1 MDQRNKYHFST
12 VPDQLFIF
20 HSVLACAPSLARTF
34 LINVKPV
41 KKSKLVKD
49 DDKDRNTTS
58 AGSSP
63 LAQDSKYRIEQPS
76 AAVVAFAHRLGLD
89 QLKDQ
94 TLVMR
99 IVTHGSYE
107 RVGIQT
113 NEKLDYLG
121 KQTLIHYHGVF
132 AQWGQIM
139 VTDHRVKLPCGGCN

>member
-1 MDQRNKYHFST
+1 MGSKETNATSGQYLINFLL
-12 VPDQLFIF
+12 QLC
-20 HSVLACAPSLARTF
+20 LACAPALARTF
-34 LINVKPV
+34 LINVKPT

-49 DDKDRNTTS
+49 DDKDNRATI
-58 AGSSP
+58 AASSP
-63 LAQDSKYRIEQPS
+63 VAQASKYRIERPS

-121 KQTLIHYHGVF
+121 KLASVRDTVETASNL
-132 AQWGQIM
+132 
-139 VTDHRVKLPCGGCN
+139 TDNRII